1 MCVVYARTR
10 IYVVSHPRVHAAT
23 YTRGHNAHNRTCAPT
38 IYKLYAR
45 CNRSYKQFNYVYA
58 SEITRLSI
66 NGITTWRRGTLTG
79 RPRRVIAR
87 ANNKIGYLPR
97 MTRCAGALNRCIFK
111 CTRDVNW
118 HKRAARARI
127 SRCDVL

>member
-1 MCVVYARTR
+1 MCVNSRRTA
-10 IYVVSHPRVHAAT
+10 PTRVHANRVYVRA
-23 YTRGHNAHNRTCAPT
+23 HNAHNRTCAPT

-66 NGITTWRRGTLTG
+66 NSITTWRRGTLTG

-87 ANNKIGYLPR
+87 ANNKIGYLSR
-97 MTRCAGALNRCIFK
+97 VATRCCGSFEQVYL
-111 CTRDVNW
+111 
-118 HKRAARARI
+118 
-127 SRCDVL
+127 